1 MAPVTVR
8 GRLGD
13 HAGALGQARDAARL
27 LAQGVRKGSRGQGRR
42 PRGSPVASDATILW
56 RRDARRRPDTI
67 RAPLTTGWAT
77 VPRAGVAQNPPPFRG
92 QGRHTLGVL
101 DPDPRPRS
109 TSSGSWSPVDRVD
122 AAFPLLLQSLLLTY
136 LPRARSRHPRV
147 DDVFG
152 GEEVALWGGGFCA
165 QGGEKLRLRGEDS
178 ALRGE
183 EVALEGGGFCAQGGE
198 KLRTPRRAPKG
209 GNQSPSRFPAKGV
222 W

>member
-1 MAPVTVR
+1 MARNGCGAAQRLHHGCHSGVAGENLFCLETSSWAERGVAPVTVR

-109 TSSGSWSPVDRVD
+109 TSSGSWLPVDRVD
-122 AAFPLLLQSLLLTY
+122 AAFPLVVAVLTTY
-136 LPRARSRHPRV
+136 ILAKSQISSP
-147 DDVFG
+147 
-152 GEEVALWGGGFCA
+152 
-165 QGGEKLRLRGEDS
+165 
-178 ALRGE
+178 
-183 EVALEGGGFCAQGGE
+183 
-198 KLRTPRRAPKG
+198 TRR
-209 GNQSPSRFPAKGV
+209 
-222 W
+222 